1 MAVAADV
8 APVELFHTVV
18 SSKAFAIGLL
28 YGALA
33 YLATGVIAALRRRT
47 REGGGIA
54 FAGAAFLAMRDVYSA
69 KAAPMSF
76 ALALALLA
84 VGGHIAQ
91 RAQPRVWARWYVNF
105 GRRAVALVPG
115 AVVLI
120 AAFPVDTPAW
130 LRFAAGGGAAIAG
143 VLVSDFDAVQGPR
156 GAPFLFLALGA
167 LAVYFTVPDTELPLV
182 MLGVAAPI
190 ALLSFPQ
197 PLRRLGPAGATAA
210 IGVFAW
216 VVVIGG
222 RGRGGSIVA
231 GIAALGLLLVEPIG
245 RRIPV
250 SNVALGKRRRRQ
262 PRTEQWLFII
272 GVAAIAQVALGA
284 FCATI
289 SGRENDAGLAAL
301 MTAPALVLLGAA
313 SPYLLP
319 SAVRAR
325 AHRPRGSG
333 KSSRSRGSRRSRR
346 YAWMH

>member
-1 MAVAADV
+1 MAVAVEV
-8 APVELFHTVV
+8 APVDLFRTVV
-18 SSKAFAIGLL
+18 SSRAFAIGLL

-54 FAGAAFLAMRDVYSA
+54 FAGAAFLAIRDVYTA
-69 KAAPMSF
+69 KAAPMGF

-84 VGGHIAQ
+84 VGGHFAQ
-91 RAQPRVWARWYVNF
+91 RVQPRVWSRWYVNL
-105 GRRAVALVPG
+105 GRRAVVLVPG
-115 AVVLI
+115 ALVLT
-120 AAFPVDTPAW
+120 AVFPVDTPSW
-130 LRFAAGGGAAIAG
+130 LRFAAGGGAVIAG
-143 VLVSDFDAVQGPR
+143 VLVSDFDATQGPR

-167 LAVYFTVPDTELPLV
+167 LAVYFAVPDPRLPLV

-222 RGRGGSIVA
+222 RERGGSIVA
-231 GIAALGLLLVEPIG
+231 AIATLGILLVEPIG
-245 RRIPV
+245 RRIPI
-250 SNVALGKRRRRQ
+250 SNVAVGKRRRRQ
-262 PRTEQWLFII
+262 PRAEKWIFVV
-272 GVAAIAQVALGA
+272 GVAAIAQVTLGA

-289 SGRENDAGLAAL
+289 SGREDDAVLAML
-301 MTAPALVLLGAA
+301 MTLPALVLLGAA
-313 SPYLLP
+313 CPYLLP
-319 SAVRAR
+319 TAANAR
-325 AHRPRGSG
+325 PQRPHGSDR
-333 KSSRSRGSRRSRR
+333 SSPSRRSRRSRR